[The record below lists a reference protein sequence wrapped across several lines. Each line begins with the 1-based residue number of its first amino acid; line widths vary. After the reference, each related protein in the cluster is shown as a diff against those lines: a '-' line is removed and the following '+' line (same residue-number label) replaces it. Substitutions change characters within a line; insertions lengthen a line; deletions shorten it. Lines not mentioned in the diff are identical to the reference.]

1 MHPQGRCL
9 LVRARLR
16 AGRQQRRRTQW
27 NLSRSRAAAVSKL
40 LVPLPTAARPSAAGT
55 AATQGSR
62 FASQQPGQN
71 AAGAAQHAAARN
83 IPRIDT
89 EDIPRM
95 SADAPRTQ
103 PATDY
108 RTGGA
113 ATAPTSQAASSQ
125 ASSAGA
131 SGDDFY
137 DFNLPYGSDDGNDD
151 GLIRHRHSKKRRRKR
166 HIIIAVLPCS
176 SC

>member
-1 MHPQGRCL
+1 M
-9 LVRARLR
+9 
-16 AGRQQRRRTQW
+16 
-27 NLSRSRAAAVSKL
+27 SKL